1 MQTPIL
7 IETDKRSRVVLPGH
21 ANERFLLQEN
31 ADGSLYLEPA
41 VVVSAAQREYDTTP
55 ALQELL
61 ARATASKRVTRRRT
75 PIAR

>member
-7 IETDKRSRVVLPGH
+7 IETDNRSRVVLPGH

-61 ARATASKRVTRRRT
+61 ARATASKRVTRRRS

>member
-7 IETDKRSRVVLPGH
+7 IETDNRSRVVLPGRP
-21 ANERFLLQEN
+21 NERFLLQEN

-41 VVVSAAQREYDTTP
+41 LVVSAAQREYDTTP

-61 ARATASKRVTRRRT
+61 TRATASKRVTRRRS

>member
-7 IETDKRSRVVLPGH
+7 IETDNRSRVVLPGH

-31 ADGSLYLEPA
+31 GDGSLYLEPA

-61 ARATASKRVTRRRT
+61 ARATTSKRVTRRRS